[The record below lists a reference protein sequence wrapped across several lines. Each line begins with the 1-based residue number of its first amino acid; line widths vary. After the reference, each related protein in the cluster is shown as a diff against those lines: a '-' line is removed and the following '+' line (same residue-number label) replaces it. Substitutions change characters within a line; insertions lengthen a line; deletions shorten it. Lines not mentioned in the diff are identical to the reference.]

1 MTSQAARSGALTSLG
16 AIRWPYRV
24 IAVESPSHMLT
35 RSSYDHLL
43 ASGIDLRPYADGP
56 SALLGLMAEDP
67 AAVLAPTDL
76 IGVDFRRFVQAIVA
90 WSDIPVIIGLTNDE
104 ESHQRAFHGLDAG
117 ARGLVWLP
125 FSSNQLT
132 SAIRHLGLTRTE
144 SAAILQYGSIEL
156 DVQAHQVHVSG
167 NAVHLA
173 PREFALVQYL
183 LEQAPR
189 VVSAAEIAA
198 VIGDDHHIVGPVR
211 VRKYVQNL
219 RRKLSEARP
228 GQPAVLETVR
238 GLGYRL
244 VDNQDRHEN
253 T

>member
-1 MTSQAARSGALTSLG
+1 MTSQAARSGALTSLA

-24 IAVESPSHMLT
+24 IAVESPSQMLT

-43 ASGIDLRPYADGP
+43 TNGIDLRPYADGP

-76 IGVDFRRFVQAIVA
+76 IGVDFERFVRAIVA
-90 WSDIPVIIGLTNDE
+90 WSDTPVIVGLTNDE
-104 ESHQRAFHGLDAG
+104 ESHQRAFYGLEAG
-117 ARGLVWLP
+117 ARGLVGLP
-125 FSSNQLT
+125 FNPEQLT

-144 SAAILQYGSIEL
+144 SAAVLHHGSVEL
-156 DVQAHQVHVSG
+156 DVQGHQVRVAG
-167 NAVHLA
+167 TAVRLT
-173 PREFALVQYL
+173 PREFELVKYL
-183 LEQAPR
+183 LTQAPR

-198 VIGDDHHIVGPVR
+198 VVGDDQHLVDPVR

-219 RRKLSEARP
+219 RRKLGGTRP

-244 VDNQDRHEN
+244 VDG
-253 T
+253 

>member
-1 MTSQAARSGALTSLG
+1 MTIQTARSGALTSLG

-24 IAVESPSHMLT
+24 VAVESPSGMLT
-35 RSSYDHLL
+35 RSGYDHLL
-43 ASGIDLRPYADGP
+43 ANGIDLRPYADGP

-76 IGVDFRRFVQAIVA
+76 IGVDFQQFVRAIVA
-90 WSDIPVIIGLTNDE
+90 WSDIPVIIGLTNGE
-104 ESHQRAFHGLDAG
+104 ESHQRAYQGLDAG

-125 FSSNQLT
+125 FNPDQLT
-132 SAIRHLGLTRTE
+132 SAIRHFGLTRTK

-167 NAVHLA
+167 EAVHLA
-173 PREFALVQYL
+173 PREFAVVQYL
-183 LEQAPR
+183 LAEAPR
-189 VVSAAEIAA
+189 VVSATEIAA
-198 VIGDDHHIVGPVR
+198 VIGDDQKVISPVR

-219 RRKLSEARP
+219 RRKLGETQP
-228 GQPAVLETVR
+228 GQPSVLETVR

-244 VDNQDRHEN
+244 VDS
-253 T
+253 

>member
-1 MTSQAARSGALTSLG
+1 
-16 AIRWPYRV
+16 
-24 IAVESPSHMLT
+24 
-35 RSSYDHLL
+35 
-43 ASGIDLRPYADGP
+43 
-56 SALLGLMAEDP
+56 MAEDP

-76 IGVDFRRFVQAIVA
+76 IGVDLRRFVRAIVA

-104 ESHQRAFHGLDAG
+104 ESRQRAFQGLDAG

-125 FSSNQLT
+125 FSPEQLT
-132 SAIRHLGLTRTE
+132 STIRHLGLTRTE
-144 SAAILQYGSIEL
+144 SAAILQFGSIEL
-156 DVQAHQVHVSG
+156 DVQAHPGACVGQRSR
-167 NAVHLA
+167 LA
-173 PREFALVQYL
+173 PREFALVKYL
-183 LEQAPR
+183 LAQAPR

-198 VIGDDHHIVGPVR
+198 VIGDDQHVVGPVR

-244 VDNQDRHEN
+244 IDDQDRHEHI
-253 T
+253 

>member
-1 MTSQAARSGALTSLG
+1 MTSQAARSGAPTSLA

-24 IAVESPSHMLT
+24 IAVESPSQMLT

-43 ASGIDLRPYADGP
+43 TNGIDLRPYADGP

-76 IGVDFRRFVQAIVA
+76 IGVDFERFVRAIVA
-90 WSDIPVIIGLTNDE
+90 WSDTPIIVGLTNDE
-104 ESHQRAFHGLDAG
+104 ESHQRAFHGLEAG
-117 ARGLVWLP
+117 ARGLVGLP
-125 FSSNQLT
+125 FNPEQLT
-132 SAIRHLGLTRTE
+132 SAIRHLGLTRTD
-144 SAAILQYGSIEL
+144 SAAVLHHGSVEL
-156 DVQAHQVHVSG
+156 DVQAHQVRVAG
-167 NAVHLA
+167 TAVRLT
-173 PREFALVQYL
+173 PREFELVKYL
-183 LEQAPR
+183 LAQAPR

-198 VIGDDHHIVGPVR
+198 VVGDDQHLVGPVR

-219 RRKLSEARP
+219 RRKLGETRP

-244 VDNQDRHEN
+244 VDS
-253 T
+253 

>member
-1 MTSQAARSGALTSLG
+1 
-16 AIRWPYRV
+16 
-24 IAVESPSHMLT
+24 MLT

-43 ASGIDLRPYADGP
+43 ATGIDLRPYADGP

-76 IGVDFRRFVQAIVA
+76 IGVDFERFVRAIVA
-90 WSDIPVIIGLTNDE
+90 WSDTPVIVGLTNDE
-104 ESHQRAFHGLDAG
+104 ESHQRAFYGLEAG
-117 ARGLVWLP
+117 ARGLVGLP
-125 FSSNQLT
+125 FNPDQLT

-144 SAAILQYGSIEL
+144 SAAVLHHGSVEL
-156 DVQAHQVHVSG
+156 DVQAHQVRVAG
-167 NAVHLA
+167 TAVRLT
-173 PREFALVQYL
+173 PREFELVKYL
-183 LEQAPR
+183 LAQAPR

-198 VIGDDHHIVGPVR
+198 VVGDDQHLVSPVR

-219 RRKLSEARP
+219 RRKLGETQP

-244 VDNQDRHEN
+244 VDSEDRHDDI
-253 T
+253 

>member
-1 MTSQAARSGALTSLG
+1 MTMQTARSGALTGLG

-24 IAVESPSHMLT
+24 IAVESPSGLLT
-35 RSSYDHLL
+35 RSSHDSLL

-76 IGVDFRRFVQAIVA
+76 IGVDYLRLIRAIVA
-90 WSDIPVIIGLTNDE
+90 WSDIPVIIGLTNDD
-104 ESHQRAFHGLDAG
+104 ESHERAFHGLEAG

-125 FSSNQLT
+125 FKPDQLT
-132 SAIRHLGLTRTE
+132 SAIRHLGLIRTD
-144 SAAILQYGSIEL
+144 SAAILRYGSIEL
-156 DVQAHQVHVSG
+156 DVQAHEVRVAG
-167 NAVHLA
+167 TAIHLA

-183 LEQAPR
+183 LAEAPR
-189 VVSAAEIAA
+189 LVSAAEIAA
-198 VIGDDHHIVGPVR
+198 VIGDGQHVVSWVR

-219 RRKLSEARP
+219 RRKLSENRP

-244 VDNQDRHEN
+244 VDDHEPL
-253 T
+253 

>member
-1 MTSQAARSGALTSLG
+1 MTIQTARSGALTSLG

-24 IAVESPSHMLT
+24 VAVESPSGMLT
-35 RSSYDHLL
+35 RSGYDHLL
-43 ASGIDLRPYADGP
+43 ANGIDLRPYADGA

-76 IGVDFRRFVQAIVA
+76 IGVDFQHFVLAIVA
-90 WSDIPVIIGLTNDE
+90 WSDIPVIIGLTNGE
-104 ESHQRAFHGLDAG
+104 ESHQRAYQGLDAG

-125 FSSNQLT
+125 FNPDQLT
-132 SAIRHLGLTRTE
+132 SAIRHFGLTRTK

-167 NAVHLA
+167 EAVHLA
-173 PREFALVQYL
+173 PREFAVVQYL
-183 LEQAPR
+183 LAEAPR
-189 VVSAAEIAA
+189 VVSATEIAA
-198 VIGDDHHIVGPVR
+198 VIGDEQKVISPVR

-219 RRKLSEARP
+219 RRKLGETQP

-244 VDNQDRHEN
+244 VDS
-253 T
+253 

>member
-1 MTSQAARSGALTSLG
+1 MTSHAARSGALTSLG

-24 IAVESPSHMLT
+24 IAVESPSQMLT

-43 ASGIDLRPYADGP
+43 TNGIDLRRYADGP

-76 IGVDFRRFVQAIVA
+76 IGVDFERFVRAIVA
-90 WSDIPVIIGLTNDE
+90 WSDTPIIVGLTNDE
-104 ESHQRAFHGLDAG
+104 ESHQRAFHGLEAG
-117 ARGLVWLP
+117 ARGLVGLP
-125 FSSNQLT
+125 FNPDQLT

-144 SAAILQYGSIEL
+144 SAAVLHHGSVEL
-156 DVQAHQVHVSG
+156 DVQTHQVRVAG
-167 NAVHLA
+167 TAVRLT
-173 PREFALVQYL
+173 PREFELVKYL
-183 LEQAPR
+183 LAQAPR

-198 VIGDDHHIVGPVR
+198 VVGDDQHLVGPVR

-219 RRKLSEARP
+219 RRKLGETRP

-244 VDNQDRHEN
+244 VDG
-253 T
+253 

>member
-1 MTSQAARSGALTSLG
+1 MTSLG

-24 IAVESPSHMLT
+24 IAVESPSGMLT
-35 RSSYDHLL
+35 RSGHDHLL

-104 ESHQRAFHGLDAG
+104 ESHQRAFQGLDAG
-117 ARGLVWLP
+117 ARGLVGLP
-125 FSSNQLT
+125 FGPDQLT

-156 DVQAHQVHVSG
+156 DVQAHQVRVSG
-167 NAVHLA
+167 KAVHLA
-173 PREFALVQYL
+173 PREFALVEYL
-183 LEQAPR
+183 LAEAPR
-189 VVSAAEIAA
+189 VVAAVEIAA
-198 VIGDDHHIVGPVR
+198 VIGDEEKVMSSVR
-211 VRKYVQNL
+211 IRKYVQNL
-219 RRKLSEARP
+219 RRKLGETRP
-228 GQPAVLETVR
+228 GQSAVLETVR

-244 VDNQDRHEN
+244 VNNEDRHEN
-253 T
+253 I